1 MLPVS
6 EKQPGGWLVQ
16 DASYLAGT
24 VAQAPCVAR
33 VTRSYLVDAVTRG
46 SVSRHFKAYLVRYL
60 GLQASV
66 RQSRELQAE
75 WQHKYMSI
83 QGESA
88 IMKHELDDV
97 RHSSTPVSRQ

>member
-1 MLPVS
+1 MCSCDVS
-6 EKQPGGWLVQ
+6 PKHHAGIAEDYDRHGCYH
-16 DASYLAGT
+16 AS
-24 VAQAPCVAR
+24 APE
-33 VTRSYLVDAVTRG
+33 TLI
-46 SVSRHFKAYLVRYL
+46 LMQW

-97 RHSSTPVSRQ
+97 RHHLLVPR

>member
-1 MLPVS
+1 MGVLN
-6 EKQPGGWLVQ
+6 EGNCLQTLQPDFVG
-16 DASYLAGT
+16 
-24 VAQAPCVAR
+24 
-33 VTRSYLVDAVTRG
+33 
-46 SVSRHFKAYLVRYL
+46 YL

-83 QGESA
+83 QGESV

-97 RHSSTPVSRQ
+97 RHCLIPDVM

>member
-1 MLPVS
+1 MCAD
-6 EKQPGGWLVQ
+6 
-16 DASYLAGT
+16 DAFRLIFTS
-24 VAQAPCVAR
+24 
-33 VTRSYLVDAVTRG
+33 
-46 SVSRHFKAYLVRYL
+46 YL

-75 WQHKYMSI
+75 WQHKYISI

-97 RHSSTPVSRQ
+97 TPSPSPMSLSERLTTYSHAQHDSELKAKL